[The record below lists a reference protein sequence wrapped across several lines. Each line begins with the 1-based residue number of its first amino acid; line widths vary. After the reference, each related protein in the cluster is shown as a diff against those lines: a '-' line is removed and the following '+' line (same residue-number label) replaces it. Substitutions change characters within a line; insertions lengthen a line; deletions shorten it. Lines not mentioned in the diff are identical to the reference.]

1 LFGANKQTQRM
12 QKPIIGITS
21 RPFTVTASIGER
33 TVHGMIA
40 DYCDGVLDAGGIPVM
55 VPQQNP
61 EHVPAAMRLL
71 DGLVFTGGGDINPT
85 RYGHR
90 EDTDTRITRGVDDQR
105 DNWELALAR
114 AAQDQR
120 IPTLAICRGAQL
132 VNVAFGGTLW
142 VDLASQYHH
151 SEDHDITDDR
161 AFDGYQSV
169 TVEPGSKLGQII
181 GSETV
186 VNSIHH
192 QAVKTIAPGFCAVA
206 WANDGVIEAIEP
218 IDSAWDLT
226 AVQWHPEYLQ
236 NGKTLF
242 QWVVEAASG
251 RSGRQ

>member
-1 LFGANKQTQRM
+1 MFGANKQTQRM
-12 QKPIIGITS
+12 KKPIIGITG
-21 RPFTVTASIGER
+21 RPFKVTASIGDR

-61 EHVPAAMRLL
+61 EHVSAAVRLL
-71 DGLVFTGGGDINPT
+71 DGLVFTGGGDINPI
-85 RYGHR
+85 RYGYR
-90 EDTDTRITRGVDDQR
+90 EGPQTPVTRGVNDQR
-105 DNWELALAR
+105 DHWELALAR
-114 AAQDQR
+114 SARDQR

-142 VDLASQYHH
+142 VDLTAQYAH
-151 SEDHDITDDR
+151 SEIHDVTDGR
-161 AFDGYQSV
+161 AFEGHQSV
-169 TVEPGSKLGQII
+169 SIEPGSKLSQII
-181 GSETV
+181 GLETV

-218 IDSAWDLT
+218 VDSTWDLT

-236 NGKTLF
+236 NGKALF
-242 QWVVEAASG
+242 QWVVEAASA
-251 RSGRQ
+251 RSDHQ